1 MKFIVD
7 ENVSPVVVQFL
18 RASKHNVVYVSEKLK
33 SFDDESILKIAL
45 KEKRIL
51 ITKDK
56 DFGRF
61 IFKKKLPH
69 SGIIFLRLR
78 DDSSQNTIKVLR
90 GILKDRSRK
99 FASSFIVADDNTMR
113 IISFNK

>member
-7 ENVSPVVVQFL
+7 ENISPAVVKFL
-18 RASKHNVVYVSEKLK
+18 RTLKHNVVYVSEKLK

-56 DFGRF
+56 DFGHF
-61 IFKKKLPH
+61 IFKKKFPH
-69 SGIIFLRLR
+69 SGIIFLRLNN
-78 DDSSQNTIKVLR
+78 DSSQNTIRVLQKVF
-90 GILKDRSRK
+90 KNENCK
-99 FASSFIVADDNTMR
+99 FKSSFIIADDTTMR
-113 IISFNK
+113 IIPFK